1 MPKKASSKISVPLSP
16 ELLAVVDEEVARLR
30 ALGPKL
36 RVTRAVAIQAL
47 VRRHTRNL
55 QASDLAASYD
65 QYMKQSNALKLKGE
79 SHQNLGETG
88 PARQAFLHAAALEL
102 LALSVVPEPTDH
114 AVIRHLVEV
123 VELTKNGT
131 GYKSLPDAVR
141 GSKLLSLTGNA

>member
-1 MPKKASSKISVPLSP
+1 MPKKAFSKVSVPLSP
-16 ELLAVVDEEVARLR
+16 ELLAIVDEEVARLR
-30 ALGPKL
+30 TLGPKL
-36 RVTRAVAIQAL
+36 RITRAVAIQAL

-55 QASDLAASYD
+55 QASDLAAAYD
-65 QYMKQSNALKLKGE
+65 QYMKHSSALKLKGE
-79 SHQNLGETG
+79 SHQSLGETG

-123 VELTKNGT
+123 LTKNGT